1 MLTGFFQEEVLGFSD
16 DDSDKEEALLTELK
30 RQKDRQL
37 AKDDMASD
45 IESSGDEEGELSHNI
60 WFEINFVNYVV

>member
-1 MLTGFFQEEVLGFSD
+1 MWQEEVLGFSD
-16 DDSDKEEALLTELK
+16 HDSDDEEALIAELK

-45 IESSGDEEGELSHNI
+45 IESTDDENGEL
-60 WFEINFVNYVV
+60 FD

>member
-1 MLTGFFQEEVLGFSD
+1 MRLLFTVAMSTGFFQEEVLGFSD
-16 DDSDKEEALLTELK
+16 DDSDNEEALLAELK

-45 IESSGDEEGELSHNI
+45 LEPSDDEDGE
-60 WFEINFVNYVV
+60 